1 MSNVLR
7 LFEFQDTAANRIAEA
22 AADWVQ
28 YYAEDGPLYFGKT
41 LIPFIGHLKAVT
53 GAGKTPILAKVI
65 ADLGPAIVLWTSKS
79 SAVADQTYRN
89 LKGKYAHL
97 LPSAIRIVRERPSKS
112 EWEELIESSSGL
124 TIWVTTV
131 GSWNEAE
138 FADSEGSETARL
150 NMHRP
155 HKDWGG
161 DRSPWDQLRSLPQR
175 PLWVVYDESHNQT
188 STQLEQL
195 IGLKPVGFLLAS
207 ATPPSGGQFDRF
219 REVVDADQRA
229 REIADRGRHQV
240 QTKDVV
246 ENELLKHTIMV
257 ENFDSDA
264 DQLLDA
270 TVALHKELTEAALAE
285 GAPLTPKALYIV
297 ERSNPRKDEFI
308 SRPVAIWEHLRGRG
322 VAAEE
327 IAIYTQTRVVPDDA
341 VRVSSLAELQPHHT
355 HIICNR
361 ALQEGW
367 DDPEAYIEYF
377 DDESNS
383 YIRIAQVIGRALRQP
398 GARHYEDERLN
409 TSTLFVRVPNRTFEG
424 IIEGLKAELALYAL
438 DETNPAASPS
448 IRIKTRKQSPP
459 DVPVKGDLGAEISLP
474 QYVLGEA
481 ELEGEKKKVRA
492 MSRQPFA
499 SDDLLAKGRRSIQKI
514 SLRGEADTT
523 RYEQIAA
530 SMRRKNGEYLR
541 RRVQL
546 RARHCAHLLE
556 PELFT
561 GPAFDQWACS
571 GSTAQAILS
580 ERADAIAEAF
590 EATVELVPNQI
601 LGEEVWRPSDHTPTV
616 DKYHSFENAAHAK
629 YAQNQ
634 FNAEELEFARA
645 LDSLGRGVW
654 LRNPTR
660 GDGYG
665 VLLPVKAGTSNT
677 FYPDFLWWVDDECFA
692 IDPTGRHILEE
703 KVRGKLL
710 TIDRPKIVLITRGKV
725 SADFRTTADTSGY
738 TVVRPRKTR
747 AVAPEY
753 ANTIDEALKRLAPVA
768 SDETPT
774 GDHRSNG

>member
-1 MSNVLR
+1 MSSVLR
-7 LFEFQDTAANRIAEA
+7 LFEFQENAATQIAEA
-22 AADWVQ
+22 AADWMQ
-28 YYAEDGPLYFGKT
+28 YYAEDGPLILGKT
-41 LIPFIGHLKAVT
+41 PIPFVGHLKAVT
-53 GAGKTPILAKVI
+53 GAGKTPILAKIV
-65 ADLGPAIVLWTSKS
+65 ADLTPAIVLWTSKS
-79 SAVADQTYRN
+79 SAVADQTYQN
-89 LKGKYAHL
+89 LNGKYAHL
-97 LPSAIRIVRERPSKS
+97 LPPGTRVVRERPSKS
-112 EWEELIESSSGL
+112 EWEDLIESGTGL

-138 FADSEGSETARL
+138 FADSKGSEAARL

-155 HKDWGG
+155 HPDWGG
-161 DRSPWDQLRSLPQR
+161 DKSPWDQLRSMPQR

-188 STQLEQL
+188 TTQLEQL
-195 IGLKPVGFLLAS
+195 IGLRPVGFLLAS
-207 ATPPSGGQFDRF
+207 ATPPTGGQFDRF
-219 REVVDADQRA
+219 AEVVEGDERA
-229 REIADRGRHQV
+229 RDIATRGRYQV
-240 QTKDVV
+240 STRDVV

-257 ENFDSDA
+257 ENFDSDP

-285 GAPLTPKALYIV
+285 GAALTPKALYIV
-297 ERSNPRKDEFI
+297 ERSNPAKDEII
-308 SRPVAIWEHLRGRG
+308 SRPVAIWEHLRSRG
-322 VAAEE
+322 VPAEE
-327 IAIYTQTRVVPDDA
+327 IAIYTQTKVVPDDA

-398 GARHYEDERLN
+398 GARHYVDDRLN

-424 IIEGLKAELALYAL
+424 IVDGLKAELALYAL
-438 DETNPAASPS
+438 DETNPGANPS
-448 IRIKTRKQSPP
+448 IRIKTRKSQLPE
-459 DVPVKGDLGAEISLP
+459 VPVKSDLDTDVTLP

-481 ELEGEKKKVRA
+481 ELDDEKKKIQA
-492 MSRQPFA
+492 MSKTPFA
-499 SDDLLAKGRRSIQKI
+499 AEDLLAEGRKSIQKI
-514 SLRGEADTT
+514 SLRGEDDST

-580 ERADAIAEAF
+580 ERADAVAEAF
-590 EATVELVPNQI
+590 ESTVELVPNQI
-601 LGEEVWRPSDHTPTV
+601 NGEETWAPSAHTPTA
-616 DKYHSFENAAHAK
+616 DKYHAFNNAVHAR

-634 FNAEELEFARA
+634 FNQEELEFAKA
-645 LDSLGRGVW
+645 LDSLNRGVW
-654 LRNPTR
+654 MRNPTR

-665 VLLPVKAGTSNT
+665 ILLPVKVGTSNT
-677 FYPDFLWWVDDECFA
+677 FYPDFLWWVDGECFA
-692 IDPTGRHILEE
+692 IDPTGKHILEE

-710 TIDRPKIVLITRGKV
+710 TIDRPKIAFLTRGKV
-725 SADFRTTADTSGY
+725 SADFHNLSDTDGF
-738 TVVRPRKTR
+738 TLVRPRKNR
-747 AVAPEY
+747 APAPEY
-753 ANTIDEALKRLAPVA
+753 VNTIEEALSRLAPLPA
-768 SDETPT
+768 
-774 GDHRSNG
+774 G

>member
-1 MSNVLR
+1 MR
-7 LFEFQDTAANRIAEA
+7 LFEFQENAANQIVEA

-41 LIPFIGHLKAVT
+41 PIPFIGHLKAVT
-53 GAGKTPILAKVI
+53 GAGKTPILAKVV
-65 ADLGPAIVLWTSKS
+65 ADLSPGIVLWTSKS

-89 LKGKYAHL
+89 LNGKYAHL
-97 LPSAIRIVRERPSKS
+97 LPAGTRIVRERPSKA
-112 EWEELIESSSGL
+112 EWEELLEAATGL

-155 HKDWGG
+155 HPDWGG
-161 DRSPWDQLRSLPQR
+161 DRSPWDQLRTEPQR
-175 PLWVVYDESHNQT
+175 PLWIVYDESHNQT

-195 IGLKPVGFLLAS
+195 IGLRPVGFLLAS

-219 REVVDADQRA
+219 AEVVEGDDRA
-229 REIADRGRHQV
+229 REIAARARHHV
-240 QTKDVV
+240 STRDVV

-257 ENFDSDA
+257 ENFDSDP
-264 DQLLDA
+264 DQLLDS
-270 TVALHKELTEAALAE
+270 TVALHRELTEAARDE
-285 GAPLTPKALYIV
+285 GASITPKALYVV
-297 ERSNPRKDEFI
+297 ERSNPRRDEII
-308 SRPVAIWEHLRGRG
+308 SRPVAIWEHLRARG
-322 VAAEE
+322 VPADE
-327 IAIYTQTRVVPDDA
+327 IAIYTQTKVVPDDA
-341 VRVSSLAELQPHHT
+341 VRISSLAELQPHHT

-383 YIRIAQVIGRALRQP
+383 YVRIAQVIGRALRQP
-398 GARHYEDERLN
+398 GAHHYEDDRLN

-424 IIEGLKAELALYAL
+424 IVEGLKAELALYAL
-438 DETNPAASPS
+438 DEADPSASPS
-448 IRIKTRKQSPP
+448 IRIRTRKQPLP
-459 DVPVKGDLGAEISLP
+459 DISLKRDLPVDVSLP

-481 ELEGEKKKVRA
+481 ELEDEKKKIQA
-492 MSRQPFA
+492 MSRQLFA
-499 SDDLLAKGRRSIQKI
+499 NEDLLAQGRKSIQKI
-514 SLRGEADTT
+514 SLRGEDDST

-546 RARHCAHLLE
+546 RSRHCAHLLE

-571 GSTAQAILS
+571 GSVAQSLLS
-580 ERADAIAEAF
+580 DRADAIAEAF
-590 EATVELVPNQI
+590 ETTVELVANQI
-601 LGEEVWRPSDHTPTV
+601 HGEETWEPTAHTPSV
-616 DKYHSFENAAHAK
+616 DKYHSFENAIHAR

-634 FNAEELEFARA
+634 FNSEELEFAKA

-654 LRNPTR
+654 MRNPTR

-665 VLLPVKAGTSNT
+665 VLLPVKVGSSNT
-677 FYPDFLWWVDDECFA
+677 FYPDFLWWVEGVCFA
-692 IDPTGRHILEE
+692 IDPTGKHILEE

-710 TIDRPKIVLITRGKV
+710 TIDRPKIALLTRGKV
-725 SADFRTTADTSGY
+725 SMDFHSLADTDGY
-738 TVVRPRKTR
+738 TLVRPRKNR
-747 AVAPEY
+747 GAAPEY
-753 ANTIDEALKRLAPVA
+753 FSSIPDALNRLAPAAAA
-768 SDETPT
+768 S
-774 GDHRSNG
+774 

>member
-1 MSNVLR
+1 MSSTMR
-7 LFEFQDTAANRIAEA
+7 LFEFQENAANQIVEA
-22 AADWVQ
+22 AADWVH
-28 YYAEDGPLYFGKT
+28 YYAEDGPLILGKT
-41 LIPFIGHLKAVT
+41 PIPFIGHLKAVT
-53 GAGKTPILAKVI
+53 GAGKTPILAKIV
-65 ADLGPAIVLWTSKS
+65 ADLGPSIVLWTSKS

-89 LKGKYAHL
+89 LQGKYAHL
-97 LPSAIRIVRERPSKS
+97 LPAGTRIVRERPSKS
-112 EWEELIESSSGL
+112 EWEELLEATTGL

-131 GSWNEAE
+131 GSWNEVEYA
-138 FADSEGSETARL
+138 ASEGSETARL

-155 HKDWGG
+155 HTDWGG
-161 DRSPWDQLRSLPQR
+161 DRSPWDQLRNEPQR
-175 PLWVVYDESHNQT
+175 PLWIVYDESHNQT

-195 IGLKPVGFLLAS
+195 IGLRPVGFLLAS

-219 REVVDADQRA
+219 AEVVEGDDRA
-229 REIADRGRHQV
+229 REIAARARYHV
-240 QTKDVV
+240 STRDVV

-257 ENFDSDA
+257 ENFDSDP
-264 DQLLDA
+264 DQLLDSA
-270 TVALHKELTEAALAE
+270 VALHKELTQAATAE
-285 GAPLTPKALYIV
+285 GASITPKALYIV
-297 ERSNPRKDEFI
+297 ERSNPTKDEVI
-308 SRPVAIWEHLRGRG
+308 SRPVAIWEHLRARG
-322 VAAEE
+322 VPAEE
-327 IAIYTQTRVVPDDA
+327 IAIYTQTKIVPDDA

-398 GARHYEDERLN
+398 GARHYEDDRLN

-424 IIEGLKAELALYAL
+424 IVDGLKAELALYAI
-438 DETNPAASPS
+438 DETNPGANPS
-448 IRIKTRKQSPP
+448 IRIKTRKQPLP
-459 DVPVKGDLGAEISLP
+459 DVPLKTDLPVVLSLP

-481 ELEGEKKKVRA
+481 ELEGEKTKIQA
-492 MSRQPFA
+492 MSRQMFA
-499 SDDLLAKGRRSIQKI
+499 EEHLLARGRKSIQKI
-514 SLRGEADTT
+514 SLRGEDDST

-571 GSTAQAILS
+571 GSAAQSLLS
-580 ERADAIAEAF
+580 DRADAIAEAF
-590 EATVELVPNQI
+590 ENTVELVINKI
-601 LGEEVWRPSDHTPTV
+601 HGEETWTPAAHTPSV
-616 DKYHSFENAAHAK
+616 DKYYSFENAIHSR

-634 FNAEELEFARA
+634 FNTEELEFAKA

-654 LRNPTR
+654 MRNPTR

-665 VLLPVKAGTSNT
+665 VLLPVKVGSSNT
-677 FYPDFLWWVDDECFA
+677 FYPDFLWWVDGECFA
-692 IDPTGRHILEE
+692 IDPTGKHILEE

-710 TIDRPKIVLITRGKV
+710 TIDRPRIALLTRGKV
-725 SADFRTTADTSGY
+725 SRDFHSLSDTDGY
-738 TVVRPRKTR
+738 TLVRPRKNR
-747 AVAPEY
+747 SAAPEY
-753 ANTIDEALKRLAPVA
+753 FSTISDALLRLAP
-768 SDETPT
+768 DPTLET
-774 GDHRSNG
+774 S